1 MVSSLKLR
9 TSIVM
14 TNCCN
19 VGRKKLKFVYIFIK
33 WKKIHKLIGHAYRP
47 CSFEVFSRGY
57 FELSRITWCAFE
69 SALIKTVGLFPLLSE
84 TKQG

>member
-1 MVSSLKLR
+1 MVSSLKLK

-14 TNCCN
+14 TNCC
-19 VGRKKLKFVYIFIK
+19 KFVYIFIK

-47 CSFEVFSRGY
+47 CSFEVFSRGH

-69 SALIKTVGLFPLLSE
+69 SALVKTVGLFPLLSE